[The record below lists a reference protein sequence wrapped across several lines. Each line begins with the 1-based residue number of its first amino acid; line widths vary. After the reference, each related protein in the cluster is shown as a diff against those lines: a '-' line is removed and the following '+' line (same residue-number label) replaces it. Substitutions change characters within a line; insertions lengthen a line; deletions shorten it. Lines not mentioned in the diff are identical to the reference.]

1 MTKNDDAKEDPLESL
16 CDIYIC
22 YFDEAQGHVPL
33 LICPDETIKD
43 DSEKMKPIYYHSIW
57 FLDKSEITESDHVD
71 LEYGD
76 KIYTARKIYTTS
88 KRKKQRAGLE
98 DETPEII
105 VIIIELPIDIGELF
119 GGELLNKITVNI
131 QKKFEKSLYKII
143 ECEIAKKGISK
154 TAITNKIIEEGTKI
168 KEKLREEIK
177 NTCKEYFSSVIK
189 QADANSIKKQ
199 KAISFLLLKGI
210 DITHIV
216 RNDHKEMFSNLR
228 LFNLTKK
235 STHAFSIKTPF
246 KILDV
251 SKNKDN
257 NELEIVVKN
266 NKDKEL
272 HDIYIRITHVKDF
285 FEKDILTLKIEL
297 WNPKEDILFS
307 ALINASDTPQDNEY
321 LFFTIENLNKEK
333 IFSQKIDL
341 NFLS

>member
-1 MTKNDDAKEDPLESL
+1 MIKIIKNDDAKEDPVEGL
-16 CDIYIC
+16 CDIFIC
-22 YFDEAQGHVPL
+22 YYDEAQGHVPL
-33 LICPDETIKD
+33 LICPNETIKD

-57 FLDKSEITESDHVD
+57 FLDKSEITASDHID

-76 KIYTARKIYTTS
+76 KIYIARKIYTTS

-98 DETPEII
+98 DETPETI
-105 VIIIELPIDIGELF
+105 VIIIVLPIDVGEIF
-119 GGELLNKITVNI
+119 GGELLNKLTVNI
-131 QKKFEKSLYKII
+131 QKKFEQSLYKII

-199 KAISFLLLKGI
+199 KAISFLSLKGI

-216 RNDHKEMFSNLR
+216 SNDHKEMFSNIR

-251 SKNKDN
+251 SINKDN

-266 NKDKEL
+266 NKDKEI

-285 FEKDILTLKIEL
+285 FEKDILTVKIEH
-297 WNPKEDILFS
+297 WCSQEDILFS
-307 ALINASDTPQDNEY
+307 AIINASD
-321 LFFTIENLNKEK
+321 
-333 IFSQKIDL
+333 
-341 NFLS
+341 